1 MGDKQAAKGPRQ
13 LHRSR
18 AGSRPRL
25 RRLYALP
32 ANAYAVL
39 MARGLDSKQLEK
51 PKEYSVDAMFL
62 LISLAFFA
70 ASAVLVYGCERLR
83 SPS

>member
-1 MGDKQAAKGPRQ
+1 
-13 LHRSR
+13 
-18 AGSRPRL
+18 
-25 RRLYALP
+25 
-32 ANAYAVL
+32 
-39 MARGLDSKQLEK
+39 MARGLDSKHLEK
-51 PKEYSVDAMFL
+51 PKEQSVDAMFL

>member
-1 MGDKQAAKGPRQ
+1 
-13 LHRSR
+13 
-18 AGSRPRL
+18 
-25 RRLYALP
+25 
-32 ANAYAVL
+32 
-39 MARGLDSKQLEK
+39 MARGLDSKQIEK
-51 PKEYSVDAMFL
+51 PKEHSVDAMFL